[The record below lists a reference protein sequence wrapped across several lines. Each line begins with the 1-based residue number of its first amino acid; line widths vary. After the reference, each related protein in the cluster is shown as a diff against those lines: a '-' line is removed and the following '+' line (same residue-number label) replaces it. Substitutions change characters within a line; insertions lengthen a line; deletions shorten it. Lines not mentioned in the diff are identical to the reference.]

1 MSSSIHPIE
10 LKKGV
15 AAVELFIVISALVV
29 VLAIFGLLAVRF
41 GYDSRETFDHNT
53 NQYTLRLV

>member
-1 MSSSIHPIE
+1 M
-10 LKKGV
+10 
-15 AAVELFIVISALVV
+15 ELFIVISALVV